1 MKNGKL
7 TATNGTDTGR
17 VQLFHWWPGRQYA
30 GTSPIPPSLVR
41 EAERI
46 GSRYL
51 TFAVAE
57 LPQGPV
63 AEYSLCCPKDMP
75 DRAMGRRIAL
85 GRLASALE
93 PMGWRVE

>member
-1 MKNGKL
+1 MNNGKVV
-7 TATNGTDTGR
+7 ATNGTDTGR
-17 VQLFHWWPGRQYA
+17 VQIFHWWERRQFS
-30 GTSPIPPSLVR
+30 GTSPIPPSLVK
-41 EAERI
+41 EAQRR

-63 AEYSLCCPKDMP
+63 AAYSLCCPKDTP
-75 DRAMGRRIAL
+75 NRAMGRRIAL
-85 GRLASALE
+85 GRLASELE